1 MKNYFPHDNDARS
14 DDKIIAL
21 RIKHKWE
28 GYGLYWA
35 LIEKLR
41 DSKDYVLKVDY
52 NVLAFDLRSD
62 ASLIKSIINDFGL
75 FSFTDDGECFYSKSL
90 NMRMKP
96 LDDKR
101 AKLSDAG
108 KRGNERRWKS
118 SRYVSPP
125 DNNLVTTQSPPNH
138 HPIDTQSPPDSHP
151 IAKTSQE
158 EIILEESKQENN
170 ISPSPP
176 LKGGGKRKKKE
187 VDGINSK
194 ARSIFE
200 NYFRETFSNS
210 YYWTA
215 KDAGAMS
222 QLLNKLK
229 FQREQKQ
236 MDVSDDSLLYALQY
250 LLSSIKDGWIFENF
264 SVTNINSKF
273 NEIVSQTRKNH
284 GTKPT
289 YSNIYE
295 QNRKD
300 SEQRKLDSVLA
311 VATTVREAAAKRR
324 KELEAEG
331 VIDKI
336 P

>member
-1 MKNYFPHDNDARS
+1 MKNYFPHDSDARS

-108 KRGNERRWKS
+108 KRGNERRWES

-125 DNNLVTTQSPPNH
+125 DNNLVTTQSPPNR
-138 HPIDTQSPPDSHP
+138 HPIDTQSPPDNNLV
-151 IAKTSQE
+151 AKTSQE

-176 LKGGGKRKKKE
+176 LKGGGKRSKSEPKA
-187 VDGINSK
+187 INVK
-194 ARSIFE
+194 ARTLFCD
-200 NYFRETFSNS
+200 YFKEIYGSD

-222 QLLNKLK
+222 QLLKKLR

-236 MDVSDDSLLYALQY
+236 MDVSDESLLYALQY
-250 LLSSIKDGWIFENF
+250 LLSSIKEGWIFDNF

-273 NEIVSQTRKNH
+273 NEIVSQARNGNNRKID
-284 GTKPT
+284 TKPDE
-289 YSNIYE
+289 SSAGIKSIVFGK
-295 QNRKD
+295 Q
-300 SEQRKLDSVLA
+300 S
-311 VATTVREAAAKRR
+311 
-324 KELEAEG
+324 
-331 VIDKI
+331 
-336 P
+336 

>member
-1 MKNYFPHDNDARS
+1 MKNYFPHDSDARS

-222 QLLNKLK
+222 QLLKKLR

-236 MDVSDDSLLYALQY
+236 MDVSDESLLYALQY
-250 LLSSIKDGWIFENF
+250 LLSSIKEGWIFDNF

-273 NEIVSQTRKNH
+273 NEIVSQARNGNNRKID
-284 GTKPT
+284 TKPDE
-289 YSNIYE
+289 SSAGIKSIVFGK
-295 QNRKD
+295 Q
-300 SEQRKLDSVLA
+300 S
-311 VATTVREAAAKRR
+311 
-324 KELEAEG
+324 
-331 VIDKI
+331 
-336 P
+336 

>member
-1 MKNYFPHDNDARS
+1 MKNYFPHDSDARS

-250 LLSSIKDGWIFENF
+250 LLSSIKEGWIFDNF

-273 NEIVSQTRKNH
+273 NEIVSQARNGNNRKID
-284 GTKPT
+284 TKPDE
-289 YSNIYE
+289 SSAGIKSIVFGK
-295 QNRKD
+295 Q
-300 SEQRKLDSVLA
+300 S
-311 VATTVREAAAKRR
+311 
-324 KELEAEG
+324 
-331 VIDKI
+331 
-336 P
+336 

>member
-1 MKNYFPHDNDARS
+1 MKNYFPHDSDARS

-273 NEIVSQTRKNH
+273 NEIVSQARNGNNRKID
-284 GTKPT
+284 TKPDE
-289 YSNIYE
+289 SSAGIKSIVFGK
-295 QNRKD
+295 Q
-300 SEQRKLDSVLA
+300 S
-311 VATTVREAAAKRR
+311 
-324 KELEAEG
+324 
-331 VIDKI
+331 
-336 P
+336 